1 MELSQEEEQ
10 FQQNFMEKAAQ
21 FMQEIFKLVRPAPHT
36 NGETK
41 KRPRE
46 EEEVE
51 EIEEEEIEK
60 EIQKTPEKKKPVEK
74 KPVEEKPKEPEPEP
88 EKETKK
94 KRAKKDPVPSSSD
107 GVCAG
112 RFWLNPPLPCI
123 LVEEGR
129 STEGIELSRAQKFP
143 GAAGKCEICKE
154 CGKKRKNF
162 KQSERT
168 RKKKEQK
175 QNEQTKVN

>member
-1 MELSQEEEQ
+1 MELSQKQ
-10 FQQNFMEKAAQ
+10 FQEQFMEKAAE
-21 FMQEIFKLVRPAPHT
+21 FMQDLLDIVNKVWPAPVENRPPHT

-41 KRPRE
+41 KRTTRE
-46 EEEVE
+46 VDDDEEE
-51 EIEEEEIEK
+51 EIEEEV
-60 EIQKTPEKKKPVEK
+60 QKTPEKKKPEPK
-74 KPVEEKPKEPEPEP
+74 KPE
-88 EKETKK
+88 ETKK
-94 KRAKKDPVPSSSD
+94 KRAKKDSTTPSGGGD
-107 GVCAG
+107 DVCVG

-129 STEGIELSRAQKFP
+129 STEGIELNTAQKFP
-143 GAAGKCEICKE
+143 GAAGKCKICKE

-175 QNEQTKVN
+175 QNEQTN